1 MAGFNGIGRS
11 EKLTLFVNRY
21 RSTATAR
28 LLERLRHSQ
37 VARTG
42 YWMMTPFKN
51 PARIAFIRQL
61 VSNNE
66 QLLALNATF
75 AANIEH
81 LSNQSVELAANI
93 EHLNQQNAKLV
104 SEIEHQNEQNAEL
117 VSKIEQLDKQNAELV
132 SRLDRLT
139 EQSALDR
146 PLAFMQAPK
155 TSGSALTTGLC
166 DVLPSTARIHGWDHA
181 FFGAFR
187 EFETMSSGVRQDI
200 YQTLPPANGADFV
213 YGQFAYST
221 IVQSRPAARLMTVL
235 REPRTRLLSLWLYWR
250 SFSDDD
256 HAAAGAWGRVQRLT
270 RQPLAEFLNHPEAAC
285 QTDNVYVR
293 RLLSPHPL
301 IPDDGFIDSAAD
313 ERLASEAVARLR
325 AFDFTDIV
333 ENPRLEDNVRGFVA
347 RPFVYQRVNETDV
360 RSESGFRLE
369 EELAGETLLLVEH
382 RSRLDRE
389 LWRAVASE
397 RIAGVDPTVL
407 SDDTFRRTI
416 TRYAALISAE

>member
-11 EKLTLFVNRY
+11 EKLALFVNRY

-66 QLLALNATF
+66 QLLALNAAF
-75 AANIEH
+75 AAK
-81 LSNQSVELAANI
+81 I

-132 SRLDRLT
+132 SRLDLLT
-139 EQSALDR
+139 ERSALDR

-301 IPDDGFIDSAAD
+301 IPDDDFIDSAAD

-333 ENPRLEDNVRGFVA
+333 ENPRLEDNVRAFVA
-347 RPFVYQRVNETDV
+347 RPFVYRRMNETDV
-360 RSESGFRLE
+360 QPEFGFRLE